1 MSLCEMIAVT
11 DEKKL
16 ESEDI
21 DRLIC
26 AYDDE
31 CSGQSTEMREYLY
44 FMLPSK
50 VKREIKRRDRKLV
63 C

>member
-11 DEKKL
+11 DEKKM
-16 ESEDI
+16 EREDI
-21 DRLIC
+21 EQLIR

-44 FMLPSK
+44 FMLPAK
-50 VKREIKRRDRKLV
+50 VKREIRRRDLRG
-63 C
+63 